1 MEEGAEAMVP
11 LELDSDGENRREPR
25 STQTVL
31 AGPMWAV
38 EIKRSRQERGFQ
50 VDRLD
55 RLMAL

>member
-1 MEEGAEAMVP
+1 MVP